1 MVLKLNKLC
10 YLFFK
15 QAKSFDSFD
24 FDIFKK
30 INNQNERLEY
40 AEKHLKPVDEYGSS
54 RAVFILDNKYA
65 LKIALP
71 DNLTSGINQNL
82 SEVEISSA
90 FPHLT
95 TKTFEHHPK
104 YYWVITELAK
114 PLDSQEELL
123 IGLNLTSP
131 LDLGLLFGK
140 FPPKNHVLKKE
151 PNPIALEVSQLVKE
165 KILPRDVL
173 KSDSWG
179 WTLGDNKRLILID
192 YGRLQ

>member
-1 MVLKLNKLC
+1 MTFKLKQLC
-10 YLFFK
+10 YLFLK
-15 QAKSFDSFD
+15 QAKSFGTFDFEIFKSFD
-24 FDIFKK
+24 
-30 INNQNERLEY
+30 NQDERLEY
-40 AEKHLKPVDEYGSS
+40 AEEHLVPVDEYGSS
-54 RAVFILDNKYA
+54 RAVFILNNKYA

-71 DNLTSGINQNL
+71 DNLISGINQNL
-82 SEVEISSA
+82 SEVEISLA

-95 TKTFEHHPK
+95 SKTFDYDSK
-104 YYWVITELAK
+104 YYWVLTELAK

-123 IGLNLTSP
+123 AGLNLSSP

-151 PNPIALEVSQLVKE
+151 PNKIALEVSELVKE

-192 YGRLQ
+192 YGRLK